1 MTEFIRVRDKNT
13 GHEYT
18 INAALADDKTTFDSA
33 YERLAE
39 VDAVDLN
46 GTPLPPVYAA
56 PAIDE
61 ARAFID
67 EISAGL
73 GAAEDAAVAAG
84 RDVVRARAELDA
96 LDSDI
101 AAQSALV
108 SEHDMRLAKLRGAA
122 AAADSR
128 LDAVR
133 MAVSPDFLTLR

>member
-46 GTPLPPVYAA
+46 GTPLPLTYVA

-61 ARAFID
+61 TPEVVEETPKTPTPATVKT
-67 EISAGL
+67 
-73 GAAEDAAVAAG
+73 AATKE
-84 RDVVRARAELDA
+84 
-96 LDSDI
+96 
-101 AAQSALV
+101 
-108 SEHDMRLAKLRGAA
+108 K
-122 AAADSR
+122 
-128 LDAVR
+128 
-133 MAVSPDFLTLR
+133 